1 MMRHV
6 KALQR
11 NFLLL
16 SMAVLS
22 LLIWGLAGNASAA
35 PIPAGW
41 TCSGTCGSL
50 GADGVVA
57 LSPTGNSTYQYVST
71 VSGLSN
77 VGGLPTGALGNETN
91 GSTLATSLFTAN
103 AGDSLSFYF
112 NYVTSDGAGFADY
125 AWAALFD
132 SSNNQV
138 AGLFTARTLET
149 GTIVPGSGMPP
160 PTATLTPPEVPIIG
174 GGPGWSPLAGDS
186 GACYASG
193 CGYTGW
199 IGSTYTITTAGD
211 YYLKIGA
218 VNWLDTAYQS
228 GLTMDGVT
236 VGGQPIIPSVPE
248 PTSLLLLGAG
258 LVGIAALRRNRLR

>member
-6 KALQR
+6 KTLQR
-11 NFLLL
+11 KFTLLL
-16 SMAVLS
+16 MAVLS
-22 LLIWGLAGNASAA
+22 LLVWGLAGHASAA

-50 GADGVVA
+50 SADGVVT

-71 VSGLSN
+71 DSGLLG
-77 VGGLPTGALGNETN
+77 VGGLPTGALGGEFN

-103 AGDSLSFYF
+103 AGDPLNFYF

-138 AGLFTARTLET
+138 AGLFTARTLPS
-149 GTIVPGSGMPP
+149 GTIVPGSDMPFP
-160 PTATLTPPEVPIIG
+160 AATLTPPSVPIIG
-174 GGPGWSPLAGDS
+174 GGPVWLPLGGSS
-186 GACYASG
+186 GQCFASG

-199 IGSTYTITTAGD
+199 IGSTFSIATAGD
-211 YYLKIGA
+211 YYLQIGA
-218 VNWLDTAYQS
+218 VNWTDNAFQS
-228 GLTMDGVT
+228 GLAMDGVT

-248 PTSLLLLGAG
+248 PSTLLLLGSG
-258 LVGIAALRRNRLR
+258 LVGLVAWRRKYAA